1 MGYLYMQVT
10 QDRLE
15 LPVAVA
21 GSIAE
26 LAKMTG
32 KSQNNISATMHYDK
46 KTGRRSRYVKVECD
60 KLEGDADESN

>member
-1 MGYLYMQVT
+1 MKHLYMQVT

-26 LAKMTG
+26 LAEMTG
-32 KSQNNISATMHYDK
+32 KSQNNISSTMRYDK
-46 KTGRRSRYVKVECD
+46 ITGRKSRYVKVEM
-60 KLEGDADESN
+60 EGDADESD

>member
-1 MGYLYMQVT
+1 MKYLYMQVT

-26 LAKMTG
+26 LATMVG

-46 KTGRRSRYVKVECD
+46 IAGRKSRYVKVEM
-60 KLEGDADESN
+60 EGDADESN